1 MRKRICFMIAAL
13 VFASLVFVP
22 VQPFAVCPEDSNSN
36 GDYVV
41 TTFKSGFGDQ
51 ALVLKKD
58 FSFINTDS
66 SRINW
71 DLALTGVT
79 LSGLVY
85 EDSDAATLL
94 TGLGYD
100 KAITTKPNGSRSNSV
115 LHPVSSMGYK
125 RIEKPGERAKN
136 VFAVV
141 VRGTSNLP
149 TDLRTDLYDGAISM
163 FDASRGAVANDLK
176 KFMETATGKSIEE
189 LKQEDNY
196 FFFSGHSLG
205 GAVVNAL
212 SVDSTVLS
220 LCQENKEHIYT
231 YTYESPHTCVNL
243 WWMPTPVED
252 MSNAF
257 NYKDVDD
264 GVTNVAPY
272 IGATTYGKDRT
283 FFVNDLDDTVFKEVF
298 PNAKGGSVTEAPRPG
313 NYGDIFGHHDRGLCL
328 VYIIQHGIAEGWWSD
343 VYRNEDIISLWP
355 VDFTREET
363 PAAPEEFLIGEW
375 STSDGVHLSFYED
388 GTFTLQWSCFPD
400 EFGYWDAEML
410 SDDTWEI
417 TMEGSDVLDMM
428 SMIYGNSL
436 SDYHFEILK
445 KNENSFYLVQV
456 YGDYTAH
463 TSPCKLYFT
472 RVGTT

>member
-36 GDYVV
+36 SDYVV
-41 TTFKSGFGDQ
+41 TTFKSGFGDH
-51 ALVLKKD
+51 ALVVKKD

-66 SRINW
+66 SQINW
-71 DLALTGVT
+71 DLALIGAT
-79 LSGLVY
+79 LSGQVY
-85 EDSDAATLL
+85 NGRAAEYLL
-94 TGLGYD
+94 KDLGYD
-100 KAITTKPNGSRSNSV
+100 EAKTTTPLGSDSNIAYY
-115 LHPVSSMGYK
+115 PVSSLGY
-125 RIEKPGERAKN
+125 RRYTDSNGNVKN

-141 VRGTSNLP
+141 VRGTSNMSQ
-149 TDLRTDLYDGAISM
+149 DWITDLYDGAVSM
-163 FDASRGAVANDLK
+163 FDASRGHIADDLK
-176 KFMETATGKSIEE
+176 NFMKETTGKSIEE

-220 LCQENKEHIYT
+220 LCQGNKEHIYT

-243 WWMPTPVED
+243 WWMPVED

-257 NYKDVDD
+257 NFKDVDD
-264 GVTNVAPY
+264 GITNVAPY
-272 IGATTYGKDRT
+272 IGATTYGKGRI
-283 FFVNDLDDTVFKEVF
+283 FSVNDLDDTVFKEVF
-298 PNAKGGSVTEAPRPG
+298 PNAKGGSVTEAPRPE

-355 VDFTREET
+355 VDITQEET
-363 PAAPEEFLIGEW
+363 PAAHADFLIGEW
-375 STSDGVHLSFYED
+375 STSDGVHLSLYED

-410 SDDTWEI
+410 SDDIWEL

-428 SMIYGNSL
+428 SMIYGNAL